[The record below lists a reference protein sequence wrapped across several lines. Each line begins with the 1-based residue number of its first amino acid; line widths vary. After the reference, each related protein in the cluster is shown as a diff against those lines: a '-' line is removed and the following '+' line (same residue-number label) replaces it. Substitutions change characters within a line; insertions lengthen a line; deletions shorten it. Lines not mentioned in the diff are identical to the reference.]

1 MLSDEAKIIRFK
13 NQRNNM
19 EKKLN
24 EKDDELTKL
33 KELYEG
39 LEERH
44 NILEK
49 SYTKSC
55 NERNKCE
62 LLIEKKMSVRMEEY
76 QTYKD
81 FYKKY
86 YVYIDELIK
95 INK

>member
-1 MLSDEAKIIRFK
+1 MGWLVGDCKSY
-13 NQRNNM
+13 
-19 EKKLN
+19 KLN

-49 SYTKSC
+49 QYTQTC
-55 NERNKCE
+55 HERNKCE